1 MRIRNIT
8 LRLIVSVVPILV
20 FPACAGLAPVLERTV
35 GTQNAPKL
43 ALILSDLEKNDA
55 RIQSFRAAGTFT
67 LESPEFDAIR
77 KFRRGRVMFRRPNA
91 LYVQGN
97 HRITNMTLFKLIS
110 VGKEFL
116 IEFPTNKDESYYQ
129 LEGEEFED
137 IPFSVSPSDIVREMF
152 LPESWG
158 ELGRREAR
166 VTAYDAER
174 QVATVELGARNRP
187 RRRIEVTQVNP
198 ENPVWVIIR
207 NELLEPDG
215 ERIAITLSSDYR
227 TFDGVHF
234 PSTVDVFFPTEMTR
248 MIFEL
253 RNVRMN
259 VELPDEAFD
268 IRERIRELN
277 LD

>member
-1 MRIRNIT
+1 MRIRNML
-8 LRLIVSVVPILV
+8 LRAMLCAVLSVI
-20 FPACAGLAPVLERTV
+20 FPACTGRTPVLEWTA
-35 GTQNAPKL
+35 GSGNTPKITQ
-43 ALILSDLEKNDA
+43 ILSDLEKNDS
-55 RIQSFRAAGTFT
+55 RIESFRAAGTFT
-67 LESPEFDAIR
+67 LESPEFEAIR
-77 KFRRGRVMFRRPNA
+77 KFRRGRVLFRRPNA

-110 VGKEFL
+110 VDKEFL
-116 IEFPTNKDESYYQ
+116 IEFPTNKNESYYR

-158 ELGRREAR
+158 KLRRREAR
-166 VTAYDAER
+166 ITAYDTER
-174 QVATVELGARNRP
+174 QVATVELGSRNKP

-215 ERIAITLSSDYR
+215 QRIAITLSSDYR
-227 TFDGVHF
+227 AFDGVYF
-234 PSTVDVFFPTEMTR
+234 PSKVDVFFPTQTTR

-253 RNVRMN
+253 RNIRLN
-259 VELPDEAFD
+259 GKFPDEIFN

>member
-1 MRIRNIT
+1 MRNWNIV
-8 LRLIVSVVPILV
+8 LRTILCALPIIV
-20 FPACAGLAPVLERTV
+20 FPACAGLTPILERAA
-35 GTQNAPKL
+35 GSIDSPKIGQ
-43 ALILSDLEKNDA
+43 ILSDLEYNDA
-55 RIQSFRAAGTFT
+55 QIETFRAAGTFT

-91 LYVQGN
+91 LYAQGN

-110 VGKEFL
+110 VDKEFL
-116 IEFPTNKDESYYQ
+116 IEFPTNKDESYYR

-152 LPESWG
+152 LPEPWG
-158 ELGRREAR
+158 DLRRREAR
-166 VTAYDAER
+166 ITAFDRER
-174 QVATVELGARNRP
+174 QVATVELGPRNRP

-198 ENPVWVIIR
+198 ENPVWVITR
-207 NELLEPDG
+207 SELLEPDG
-215 ERIAITLSSDYR
+215 QRIAITLSDDYR
-227 TFDGVHF
+227 AIDGIYF
-234 PSTVDVFFPTEMTR
+234 PSKVDVFFPTESTR

-253 RNVRMN
+253 RNIRMN
-259 VELPDEAFD
+259 TELPDEVFN